1 MRFNHHQW
9 EQDNDS
15 TKRLVTGVAV
25 AAVAIIQNPSV
36 VVAQQQNIVEVASG
50 NDNFET
56 LVQAVTAAD
65 LAGTL
70 SGGGPFTVFAPVDA
84 AFEKLPSGA
93 LNNLVADRAALRS
106 VLTYH
111 VVSGRL
117 TAADL
122 QGRDYVT
129 TLNGERLRVRT
140 VNGRV
145 MVGSAT
151 VAMADVAASN
161 GVIHAID
168 TVLMPPKPMRK

>member
-1 MRFNHHQW
+1 MTVR
-9 EQDNDS
+9 S
-15 TKRLVTGVAV
+15 LVTGIAV
-25 AAVAIIQNPSV
+25 AAVAIVQNPSV

-145 MVGSAT
+145 MVGNAT

-168 TVLMPPKPMRK
+168 TVLMPPQPMRK

>member
-1 MRFNHHQW
+1 MTVRG
-9 EQDNDS
+9 
-15 TKRLVTGVAV
+15 LITGIAV
-25 AAVAIIQNPSV
+25 AAVAVMQSPNAA
-36 VVAQQQNIVEVASG
+36 VAQQQNIVQVASG

-56 LVQAVTAAD
+56 LVQAVQAAD

-70 SGGGPFTVFAPVDA
+70 SGGGPFTVFAPADA
-84 AFEKLPSGA
+84 AFEKLPNGA
-93 LNNLVADRAALRS
+93 LDNLLADKAALRN

-122 QGRDYVT
+122 QGRDYMT
-129 TLNGERLRVRT
+129 RLSGERLRVRT
-140 VNGRV
+140 MNGRV

-151 VAMADVAASN
+151 VATADVGASN

-168 TVLMPPKPMRK
+168 TVLMPPQPMRK

>member
-1 MRFNHHQW
+1 MTVR
-9 EQDNDS
+9 S
-15 TKRLVTGVAV
+15 LVTGIAV
-25 AAVAIIQNPSV
+25 ATVAIIQNPSV

-145 MVGSAT
+145 MVGNAT

-168 TVLMPPKPMRK
+168 TVLMPPQPMRK

>member
-1 MRFNHHQW
+1 MTVR
-9 EQDNDS
+9 S
-15 TKRLVTGVAV
+15 LVAGIAV
-25 AAVAIIQNPSV
+25 AAVAVMQNPGAAA
-36 VVAQQQNIVEVASG
+36 AQQQNIVQVASG

-56 LVQAVTAAD
+56 LVQAVQAAE

-70 SGGGPFTVFAPVDA
+70 SRSGPFTVFAPADA
-84 AFEKLPSGA
+84 AFEKLPEGA
-93 LNNLVADRAALRS
+93 LNNLLANRSALQN

-140 VNGRV
+140 SNGKV
-145 MVGSAT
+145 MVGNAT
-151 VAMADVAASN
+151 VAAADVPASN

-168 TVLMPPKPMRK
+168 TVLMPPQPMRK

>member
-1 MRFNHHQW
+1 MTVR
-9 EQDNDS
+9 S
-15 TKRLVTGVAV
+15 LVTGIAL
-25 AAVAIIQNPSV
+25 ATVAIVQIPSV

-145 MVGSAT
+145 MVGNAT

-168 TVLMPPKPMRK
+168 TVLMPPQPMRK

>member
-1 MRFNHHQW
+1 MTVRGLMAGFA
-9 EQDNDS
+9 
-15 TKRLVTGVAV
+15 VVAV
-25 AAVAIIQNPSV
+25 AAIQNPSTLT
-36 VVAQQQNIVEVASG
+36 AQQQNIVQVASA

-70 SGGGPFTVFAPVDA
+70 SGTGPFTVFAPADA
-84 AFEKLPSGA
+84 AFDKLPSGA
-93 LNNLVADRAALRS
+93 LNNLLADRAALRS

-111 VVSGRL
+111 VVAGRL

-129 TLNGERLRVRT
+129 TVNGERLRVRT
-140 VNGRV
+140 MNGRV
-145 MVGSAT
+145 MVGNAT
-151 VAMADVAASN
+151 VSMADVPASN

-168 TVLMPPKPMRK
+168 TVLMPPQPMRK

>member
-1 MRFNHHQW
+1 MTVR
-9 EQDNDS
+9 S
-15 TKRLVTGVAV
+15 LVTGIAV

-145 MVGSAT
+145 MVGNAT

-168 TVLMPPKPMRK
+168 TVLMPPQPMRK

>member
-1 MRFNHHQW
+1 MTVR
-9 EQDNDS
+9 S
-15 TKRLVTGVAV
+15 LVTGIAV
-25 AAVAIIQNPSV
+25 AAVAIIQNPSI

-145 MVGSAT
+145 MVGNAT

-168 TVLMPPKPMRK
+168 TVLMPPQPMRK

>member
-1 MRFNHHQW
+1 MTVRG
-9 EQDNDS
+9 
-15 TKRLVTGVAV
+15 LVTGIAV
-25 AAVAIIQNPSV
+25 ATVAIVQNPSA
-36 VVAQQQNIVEVASG
+36 VVAQQQNIVQVASA

-70 SGGGPFTVFAPVDA
+70 SGAGPFTVFAPVDA

-93 LNNLVADRAALRS
+93 LSDLVSDRAALRS

-129 TLNGERLRVRT
+129 TVNGERLRVRT
-140 VNGRV
+140 MNGRV
-145 MVGSAT
+145 MVGNAT

-168 TVLMPPKPMRK
+168 TVLMPPQPMRK